1 LHEVTYTD
9 GELLA
14 NEITLETAVRLSQCA
29 PWGQAFPE
37 PVFEGNFEVDQVRH
51 IGKENEHVR
60 FILKA
65 SSYQQVVAI
74 AFNYSLP
81 EWLMVGNKARFLYR
95 LSVNEYK
102 DVRSV
107 QMIIS
112 DIVKAS

>member
-1 LHEVTYTD
+1 M
-9 GELLA
+9 
-14 NEITLETAVRLSQCA
+14 
-29 PWGQAFPE
+29 
-37 PVFEGNFEVDQVRH
+37 
-51 IGKENEHVR
+51 
-60 FILKA
+60 
-65 SSYQQVVAI
+65 

-81 EWLMVGNKARFLYR
+81 DWLMVGSKARFLYR